1 MPETSAVNES
11 FLTQHERQTDG
22 HRYVAHFIMAPR
34 WVGIAL
40 MTTDFGAKR
49 SEMSWEIKI
58 RSLLTIRDSHQG
70 L

>member
-22 HRYVAHFIMAPR
+22 HRYVAHFIMASR

-40 MTTDFGAKR
+40 MTTGFGAQR
-49 SEMSWEIKI
+49 SEMSCEMKI
-58 RSLLTIRDSHQG
+58 HSLLMIRDSHQG